1 MRFSIALP
9 QGICAIALAAGLAC
23 DGPNETTLVSLRLK
37 DAPGDLQ
44 QAVVTIREIDLVG
57 SGGVQV
63 LTTTPSTTDLLT
75 LTGTAATLVQDAE
88 VPSGTYGQL
97 RFKITG
103 ACIVVDN
110 GDATSSIYTTEG
122 YDPAPCGG
130 PPAGVLQAPSFDESG
145 LKVTMGAG
153 ALEITGPAKVLLV
166 DFDVSQSFGHAT
178 GGSDGWVMHPVITG
192 TTLET
197 GPTS

>member
-1 MRFSIALP
+1 
-9 QGICAIALAAGLAC
+9 
-23 DGPNETTLVSLRLK
+23 
-37 DAPGDLQ
+37 
-44 QAVVTIREIDLVG
+44 
-57 SGGVQV
+57 
-63 LTTTPSTTDLLT
+63 
-75 LTGTAATLVQDAE
+75 
-88 VPSGTYGQL
+88 
-97 RFKITG
+97 
-103 ACIVVDN
+103 VDN